1 MTKIISQPTYALQ
14 ELGWKPFF
22 QQQLSLQE
30 WEVNQPARVSAV
42 HKSRI
47 EVLTE
52 HGQLSIATLPAMPT
66 LAVGDWILVSENNHF
81 TRLLERFSNFQR
93 KAAGSKVAEQLIASN
108 IDTVFIV
115 CSLNQDFNLS
125 RIERYLALA
134 NQSGVEPVI
143 VLSKADCID
152 DPLPFIEQVRQI
164 DNMLMVEAVNG
175 LDPNS
180 VGTLSAWCG
189 KGKTV
194 AFLGS
199 SGAGKSTLVNTLLSA
214 NAQLTG
220 GIREDDSKGRHT
232 TTSRSMHLMPEGALL
247 LDTPGMREL
256 QLADCSE
263 GLAVTFADIE
273 TLADQCRFGDC
284 SHQQEPGCAVL
295 EAIESGE
302 LDERRLRNYHKL
314 NREIAF
320 NTATI
325 AEKRAQSKQL
335 GRYYHAIQKSNRKHK
350 NRE

>member
-1 MTKIISQPTYALQ
+1 MTTLISQPIYALQ
-14 ELGWKPFF
+14 ELGWKPYF

-30 WEVNQPARVSAV
+30 WETCKPARVSAV

-47 EVLTE
+47 DVLTE
-52 HGQLSIATLPAMPT
+52 QGLLSLPMLPAMPA
-66 LAVGDWILVSENNHF
+66 LAVGDWLLVSETNAYM
-81 TRLLERFSNFQR
+81 RLLDRYSRFQR

-108 IDTVFIV
+108 VDTVFIV

-134 NQSGVEPVI
+134 HQSGVEPVI
-143 VLSKADCID
+143 VLSKADCVE
-152 DPLPFIEQVRQI
+152 DPAPFMEQVRQL
-164 DNMLMVEAVNG
+164 DSMLLVEAVNG
-175 LDPNS
+175 LDPDS
-180 VGTLSAWCG
+180 VAKLSAWCG

-220 GIREDDSKGRHT
+220 RIREDDSKGRHT
-232 TTSRSMHLMPEGALL
+232 TTARSLHLMAEGGLL

-263 GLAVTFADIE
+263 GLSVTFNDIE
-273 TLADQCRFGDC
+273 ALAETCRFSDC
-284 SHQQEPGCAVL
+284 SHRQEPGCAVQ
-295 EAIESGE
+295 EAIDNGD

-320 NTATI
+320 NSASI
-325 AEKRAQSKQL
+325 AEKRAKAKQI
-335 GRYYHAIQKSNRKHK
+335 GRYHHAIQTSNRKHK
-350 NRE
+350 NRV